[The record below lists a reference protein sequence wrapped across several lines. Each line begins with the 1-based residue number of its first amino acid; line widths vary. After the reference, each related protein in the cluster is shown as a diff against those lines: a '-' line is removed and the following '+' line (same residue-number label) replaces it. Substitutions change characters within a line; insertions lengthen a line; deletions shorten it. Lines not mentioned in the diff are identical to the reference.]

1 MVRCCPVFLGDWKR
15 RWFFLN
21 MGKLEHFERNFFPV
35 SLHVLLQDGHG
46 STFLEVSPLLWL
58 TKKANLEKA

>member
-1 MVRCCPVFLGDWKR
+1 
-15 RWFFLN
+15 